1 MCSCVLSCF
10 SHVQLFAILWT
21 VTCQVPLSMGFSR
34 QGYWSVLPF
43 PPPGDLPASEIKPAS
58 LMYPHWHV
66 GSLPLVQPGKPIK
79 PLYSRSHKSLGCS
92 SLSMNVIYIIW
103 KRVKQIYIVREWKAY
118 QRNPLTIVMSKYLTV
133 IFISSCSLLE
143 VECIRIN
150 LAANN
155 QKPAKYLSSKA
166 I

>member
-1 MCSCVLSCF
+1 MSRLKLPFSPILSLYGRIEAQILEPKIKVSVYYSQSQSFVLIKLCPQRLPFTISSKCVCMCSCVLSCF
-10 SHVQLFAILWT
+10 SRVQLFAILWT

-92 SLSMNVIYIIW
+92 SLSMNVIYII
-103 KRVKQIYIVREWKAY
+103 
-118 QRNPLTIVMSKYLTV
+118 
-133 IFISSCSLLE
+133 
-143 VECIRIN
+143 
-150 LAANN
+150 
-155 QKPAKYLSSKA
+155 
-166 I
+166 